1 MNPTVS
7 IIVPVYNAKNYL
19 QRCIDSILHQEYTDY
34 ELFLVDDGSTDGSG
48 DICDAYAAADAR
60 ITVIHK
66 ENTGVSDSRNLAISQ
81 ARGTY
86 LQFLDSDDWITP
98 DATKL
103 FVRAAT
109 EHDCDL
115 VIADFYRVV
124 GERVSH
130 KGDIEDNGVLTREE
144 FAAHMMEN
152 PADFYYGV
160 LWNKL
165 YRRDLVEKY
174 HLRMDVSV
182 NWCEDFLF
190 NLEYIRHAESFF
202 ALQVPI
208 YYYLKRRGSLV
219 SQGASITNTVRMK
232 SNIFEYYNEFYKDVY
247 EDKDYADIRLQ
258 VYSFLWAAA
267 KDGGVL
273 PGSKKLGEERRR
285 ITREEVEGNGAVIG
299 QYRFR
304 RLYEYEL
311 DLAAQKNMLTLDEAL
326 LLCALAQCSACYSA
340 RRLGEIAGVGQPR
353 LFLAM
358 QKLERKKLIAPEKPV
373 KEKSAKEK
381 PADRIESTAEKKERT
396 ADKKEKSSEKKE
408 KNRLLLT
415 EEGRKLSGELL
426 RVEKDLYSVC
436 MEGISDEEQKR
447 MEKLMGKI
455 QENMIRFMVKEVPED
470 EPGLETEEAGER
482 KQ

>member
-1 MNPTVS
+1 M
-7 IIVPVYNAKNYL
+7 
-19 QRCIDSILHQEYTDY
+19 
-34 ELFLVDDGSTDGSG
+34 
-48 DICDAYAAADAR
+48 
-60 ITVIHK
+60 
-66 ENTGVSDSRNLAISQ
+66 
-81 ARGTY
+81 
-86 LQFLDSDDWITP
+86 
-98 DATKL
+98 
-103 FVRAAT
+103 
-109 EHDCDL
+109 
-115 VIADFYRVV
+115 
-124 GERVSH
+124 
-130 KGDIEDNGVLTREE
+130 
-144 FAAHMMEN
+144 
-152 PADFYYGV
+152 
-160 LWNKL
+160 
-165 YRRDLVEKY
+165 
-174 HLRMDVSV
+174 
-182 NWCEDFLF
+182 
-190 NLEYIRHAESFF
+190 
-202 ALQVPI
+202 PI

-358 QKLERKKLIAPEKPV
+358 QKLERKKLIVPEKPV